1 MYRGKHDASC
11 NNWLFPWNVPQLY
24 DLRPAERIIPSAEQT
39 TVLRGTAD
47 VNDGVRVV
55 SGKTDATGHGS
66 ITLLPCSVSKRH
78 VLFTHG
84 KLIKSRKFCLSSM
97 VKVMGKQH
105 ML

>member
-1 MYRGKHDASC
+1 MRVVTIGSFLGMCLNSTTFA
-11 NNWLFPWNVPQLY
+11 
-24 DLRPAERIIPSAEQT
+24 RAERIIPSAEQT

-47 VNDGVRVV
+47 VNDRVRVV

-84 KLIKSRKFCLSSM
+84 KLRKSRKFCLSAM
-97 VKVMGKQH
+97 VKVMKK
-105 ML
+105 L